1 MGSLEQVLAEFGQD
15 IGLTALA
22 PSAQGHVQL
31 RLDSGALLGASTQD
45 EEVVLHYAEP
55 VEHGAAPLVFAAL
68 RRAGRVETAADPVQ
82 VGLRSTG
89 QGDWLVVGTRLPLE
103 RLSVREVHRL
113 ATYLQSWLAQVRQN
127 R

>member
-45 EEVVLHYAEP
+45 EEVVLHYVEP

-68 RRAGRVETAADPVQ
+68 CRAGRVETAADPVQ